1 MYPKLRLLLV
11 ECECDG
17 DELVPVV
24 DVARVAGHHNARTTD
39 QHFGPITLGYGV
51 DTKQTLEPVGIE
63 DRQEV

>member
-24 DVARVAGHHNARTTD
+24 DVAHFAGHHNARTTD

-51 DTKQTLEPVGIE
+51 DTEQTLEAVGIE